1 MADEK
6 KQKNDS
12 ERIAGYRAAA
22 NKAGYRAK
30 TLWLFEAYRPLIDQ
44 LMRSLGWATAS
55 ARAALAD
62 RGQQRTPEQV
72 EFLKQLERLIAGE
85 ATTPTSTPPQRNGDL
100 VEPKTAKA
108 HAAPKPPKPE
118 SNQGMLFFE

>member
-62 RGQQRTPEQV
+62 RGQRNDPHG
-72 EFLKQLERLIAGE
+72 AG
-85 ATTPTSTPPQRNGDL
+85 APLGPTRFQTTGVL
-100 VEPKTAKA
+100 V
-108 HAAPKPPKPE
+108 
-118 SNQGMLFFE
+118 